1 MESDHKE
8 PKPKLRL
15 GLDQEKPSN
24 KKKGILK
31 KIKEFIIN
39 GLEKRASGE
48 GRDWGD
54 W

>member
-1 MESDHKE
+1 MEPNHKKL
-8 PKPKLRL
+8 KPKLE
-15 GLDQEKPSN
+15 LDHQEKPPN
-24 KKKGILK
+24 KKKGIWEKL
-31 KIKEFIIN
+31 KEFIIN

>member
-1 MESDHKE
+1 MNSDPEIKNLELNH
-8 PKPKLRL
+8 
-15 GLDQEKPSN
+15 QEKRPK

-39 GLEKRASGE
+39 GLQRRFSGE
-48 GRDWGD
+48 GEDWGD

>member
-1 MESDHKE
+1 MNSDPEIKQ
-8 PKPKLRL
+8 RL
-15 GLDQEKPSN
+15 ELDQEEPS

-31 KIKEFIIN
+31 KIKEFIIR